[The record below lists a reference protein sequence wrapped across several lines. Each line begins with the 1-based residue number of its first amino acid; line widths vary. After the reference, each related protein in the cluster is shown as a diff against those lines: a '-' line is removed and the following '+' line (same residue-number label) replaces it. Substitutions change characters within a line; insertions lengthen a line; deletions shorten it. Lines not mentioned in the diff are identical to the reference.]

1 MKVLGHFKDIDARSQ
16 AVVLAVGY
24 FDGVHL
30 GHQSVIQNARQC
42 AAARGGQTW
51 ILTFDPHPLKILR
64 PEMAPPL
71 LTSTAHKLDLFRAM
85 GVEGCVVLPFTR
97 ELSAQE
103 PEDFIKS
110 LKASV
115 PDLQEMVVG
124 NNWTFG
130 HRARGNPALLQKM
143 AADLG
148 FRATVVPPVVYK
160 KAPISSTR
168 VRQEITEGHL
178 ADVADMLGRPF
189 SILGTVIPGKQ
200 FGRVLGFPTANIDP
214 HNEVHPPPG
223 IYAVF
228 AVVAGQRVGGAA
240 FLGASP
246 ETQKT
251 PSGAVIE
258 VHLFD
263 ITADLYG
270 KDLEVQFIEKI
281 REERRFASP
290 ADLSRQIGLDV
301 EEARQILKN
310 RPVQAFEHSSNAD

>member
-1 MKVLGHFKDIDARSQ
+1 MRVLRHFKDIDSHSPE
-16 AVVLAVGY
+16 VVLAVGY
-24 FDGVHL
+24 FDGVHQ
-30 GHQSVIQNARQC
+30 GHQTVIQSASQR
-42 AAARGGQTW
+42 AAECGGRTW

-71 LTSTAHKLDLFRAM
+71 LTSTAHKLDLFRSM
-85 GVEGCVVLPFTR
+85 EVEGCIVLPFTR
-97 ELSAQE
+97 ELAAQE
-103 PEDFIKS
+103 PEEFIKN

-115 PDLQEMVVG
+115 PSLQEIVVG

-143 AADLG
+143 AAELG

-168 VRQEITEGHL
+168 VRQNITEGNL
-178 ADVADMLGRPF
+178 TDVQDMLGRPF

-200 FGRVLGFPTANIDP
+200 FGRKLGFPTANIDP
-214 HNEVHPPPG
+214 HNEVHPPSG

-228 AVVAGQRVGGAA
+228 AIVEGQRVGGAA

-246 ETQKT
+246 ETPET
-251 PSGAVIE
+251 PSGAIVE
-258 VHLFD
+258 VHLLD
-263 ITADLYG
+263 VSPDLYG

-290 ADLSRQIGLDV
+290 TELSRQIGLDV
-301 EEARQILKN
+301 EKARQILKN
-310 RPVQAFEHSSNAD
+310 H

>member
-1 MKVLGHFKDIDARSQ
+1 MRVLRHFKDIDPHSP

-24 FDGVHL
+24 FDGVHQ
-30 GHQSVIQNARQC
+30 GHQTVIQSANQR
-42 AAARGGQTW
+42 AAECRGRAW

-64 PEMAPPL
+64 PEMAPAL

-85 GVEGCVVLPFTR
+85 DVEGCVVLPFTR
-97 ELSAQE
+97 ELAAQE
-103 PEDFIKS
+103 PEDFIKQ
-110 LKASV
+110 LKTSV
-115 PDLQEMVVG
+115 PNLQEIVVG

-143 AADLG
+143 AAEFG

-168 VRQEITEGHL
+168 IRQEITEGHL
-178 ADVADMLGRPF
+178 PEVRDMLGRPF
-189 SILGTVIPGKQ
+189 SIMGTVIRGKQ
-200 FGRVLGFPTANIDP
+200 FGRELGFPTANIDP

-228 AVVAGQRVGGAA
+228 AIAEGKRMNGAA

-246 ETQKT
+246 ETQET
-251 PSGAVIE
+251 PSGAIVE

-263 ITADLYG
+263 VSPDLYG

-281 REERRFASP
+281 REERRFATP
-290 ADLSRQIGLDV
+290 AELSRQIGLDV
-301 EEARQILKN
+301 EKARQILKN
-310 RPVQAFEHSSNAD
+310 Q

>member
-1 MKVLGHFKDIDARSQ
+1 MRVLSHFKDIDSQ
-16 AVVLAVGY
+16 AQDVVLAVGY
-24 FDGVHL
+24 FDGVHQ
-30 GHQSVIQNARQC
+30 GHQSVIQNAGQRATEC
-42 AAARGGQTW
+42 RGRIW

-71 LTSTAHKLDLFRAM
+71 LTSTAHKLDLFRSM
-85 GVEGCVVLPFTR
+85 DVEGCVVLPFTR
-97 ELSAQE
+97 ELAAQE
-103 PEDFIKS
+103 PEDFIKN

-115 PDLQEMVVG
+115 PNLREIVVG

-143 AADLG
+143 ASDLG
-148 FRATVVPPVVYK
+148 FQANIVPPVLYK
-160 KAPISSTR
+160 NAPISSTR
-168 VRQEITEGHL
+168 IRQEITAGNLPE
-178 ADVADMLGRPF
+178 VRDMLGRPF

-228 AVVAGQRVGGAA
+228 AILEGKRVGGAA
-240 FLGASP
+240 FLGAAA
-246 ETQKT
+246 EKQKT
-251 PSGAVIE
+251 PSGAIVE

-263 ITADLYG
+263 VSPNLYG

-281 REERRFASP
+281 RDERRFSTP
-290 ADLSRQIGLDV
+290 AELSRQIGLDV
-301 EEARQILKN
+301 DKARQILKN
-310 RPVQAFEHSSNAD
+310 Q